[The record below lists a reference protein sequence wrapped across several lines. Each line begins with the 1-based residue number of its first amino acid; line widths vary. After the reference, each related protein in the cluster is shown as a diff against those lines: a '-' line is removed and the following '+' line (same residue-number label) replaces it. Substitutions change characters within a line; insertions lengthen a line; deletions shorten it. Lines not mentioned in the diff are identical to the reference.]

1 MLIIEGASV
10 AYGRRV
16 VMDRVSASLGPDP
29 VAITGPSGSGKSTLL
44 RVLAGHQ
51 APDHGTVELDGAP
64 VVRRTWSRSSDAR
77 IAFVHQDYQ
86 LVPYLK
92 VVDNVLLACELRGV
106 RASVATALDALQQV
120 GLGPEQ
126 AARLPETLSG
136 GEQQRVAIARAVAC
150 KSDALI
156 ADEPTG
162 ALDAAATRQIAE
174 LLNRLASERAMLVL
188 VATHDPVVADALPR
202 RYHLADG
209 RLGERE

>member
-10 AYGRRV
+10 SYGRRV

-51 APDHGTVELDGAP
+51 SLDRGDVTLHGTP
-64 VVRRTWSRSSDAR
+64 VVRRTWSRSSDTR

-92 VVDNVLLACELRGV
+92 VVDNVRLACELRGV
-106 RASVATALDALQQV
+106 EASASTALEALGQV
-120 GLGPEQ
+120 GLSPEH
-126 AARLPETLSG
+126 ADRWPETLSG

-150 KSDALI
+150 GSDVLI

-162 ALDAAATRQIAE
+162 ALDTETTLQIAA
-174 LLNRLASERAMLVL
+174 LLTRLATERDMLVL
-188 VATHDPVVADALPR
+188 VATHDPVVAEVMPR
-202 RYHLADG
+202 RFHLADG
-209 RLGERE
+209 RLGELA